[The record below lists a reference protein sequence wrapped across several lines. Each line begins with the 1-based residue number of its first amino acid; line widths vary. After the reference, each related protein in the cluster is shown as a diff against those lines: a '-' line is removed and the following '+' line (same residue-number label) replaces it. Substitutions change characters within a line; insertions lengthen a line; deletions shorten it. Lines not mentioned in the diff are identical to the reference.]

1 MSAVHGWLGATSLLA
16 IAAVALAGL
25 EHERAQRSRVEALTR
40 NLAEA
45 RQEIAALHA
54 SEPSAPPS
62 PVVLSAPAVDARVAD
77 AIASRV
83 LAASDARR
91 KGEAAIAAQSSAP
104 TDSQLV
110 ARAAAER
117 TLDRAIAR
125 GRLTRDEILEVRQT
139 LADDPLGRAEF
150 RRQLAV
156 ALNQRKL
163 VPDDPRLLMMP

>member
-1 MSAVHGWLGATSLLA
+1 MRAVHVLLGVTTMVA
-16 IAAVALAGL
+16 IAALAWAGV
-25 EHERAQRSRVEALTR
+25 EHERAQRGRVEALTR
-40 NLAEA
+40 SLAEA
-45 RQEIAALHA
+45 REELTALRA

-62 PVVLSAPAVDARVAD
+62 PVVIRAPAIDARVAD

-91 KGEAAIAAQSSAP
+91 RGEAAIAAESTAP
-104 TDSQLV
+104 TGSQLA

-117 TLDRAIAR
+117 TLNQAIAR
-125 GRLTRDEILEVRQT
+125 GRLTRDEILEVRET

-163 VPDDPRLLMMP
+163 VPDDPRLLMP

>member
-1 MSAVHGWLGATSLLA
+1 MRAVQRWLGATSLLA
-16 IAAVALAGL
+16 IAAVAWAGL
-25 EHERAQRSRVEALTR
+25 EHERAQRARVEALTR

-45 RQEIAALHA
+45 REEITSLRV
-54 SEPSAPPS
+54 SESSPAPA
-62 PVVLSAPAVDARVAD
+62 PVVISAPAIDARVAD

-83 LAASDARR
+83 LAASDARK
-91 KGEAAIAAQSSAP
+91 KGEAAIAAQSTAP
-104 TDSQLV
+104 TDSQLA

-125 GRLTRDEILEVRQT
+125 GRLTRDEILEMRET

-156 ALNQRKL
+156 ALDQKKL
-163 VPDDPRLLMMP
+163 VPDDPRLLMP

>member
-1 MSAVHGWLGATSLLA
+1 MRAVHGWLGVTSLLA
-16 IAAVALAGL
+16 IGAVAWAGA
-25 EHERAQRSRVEALTR
+25 EHERSQRARVEALTR

-45 RQEIAALHA
+45 REEITALRA
-54 SEPSAPPS
+54 SEPSTLPS
-62 PVVLSAPAVDARVAD
+62 RVVISAPALDVRVAD

-91 KGEAAIAAQSSAP
+91 KGEAAIAAQSTAP
-104 TDSQLV
+104 TDSQLA

-117 TLDRAIAR
+117 TLDQAIAR
-125 GRLTRDEILEVRQT
+125 GHLTRDEILEVRET

-156 ALNQRKL
+156 ALNQKKL
-163 VPDDPRLLMMP
+163 VPDDPRLLMP